1 MKVRLTGLFAV
12 SVLLATSLSASSL
25 PEDFVRPPKDARPWV
40 YLIWMNGNVSREG
53 ITADLEA
60 MEREGIGGLLFMDAA
75 LENPDGPHRFMSESW
90 RDMFRHMVSES
101 ARLGLEVAMLN
112 SPGWAGS
119 GGPWVS
125 VEDATQKVVASET
138 IIDGGR
144 DGVAGHST
152 MLEKPPVIND
162 GYYGDIMV
170 LAYPTGAES
179 TADLSRIP
187 DHDSTKSFAG
197 DQDFAGVVPWPR
209 YIPTGADYPDVP
221 DEKRVPAA
229 GVLDITAHMDAD
241 GRLNWD
247 VPAGR
252 WLVLRIGHTVAHG
265 ATRSAQAEAIG
276 RESNKLSK
284 GALERHYA
292 RYVGV
297 MTGELGPLTGET
309 LVAVHID
316 SWEAGSG
323 NWVAGFRDEFR
334 KRRGYDLLP
343 YMPTLNG
350 VVVDSLEVSERFL
363 WDYRET
369 VTELL
374 LENYGAHLN
383 TLAGAQGMRMSL
395 EAYDGTS
402 DDLRF
407 AGRADEILGEYWQRP
422 IYSGL
427 PMGDLLEGMASAAHV
442 YGKPIVGAEAFTARW
457 GDFLDHPENLK
468 PLVDWAFSTG
478 VNRLYLTEWVMQPWP
493 DVVPG
498 VSFLDLGTV
507 FAAGQ
512 TWWPHSDSWH
522 TYISRAQHMLR
533 QGRFVADIC
542 FMMPEGAP
550 ARFTPPIPATQRG
563 GIPSR
568 PPYNFDGCPP
578 ELVLR
583 EMSVEGDRV
592 TLPSGMKYRLLVLP
606 SYNAND
612 EPVIRVMEE
621 DYFYKPMPAPKHVT
635 MTPELLRRIKEL
647 LEAGATVLGTRPLAS
662 PSLAGYPESDAE
674 VMRLAD
680 EIWGKDAGYDGSGQR
695 KVGKGEIIWGS
706 TPEAILA
713 EKGIPADFLP
723 GPQLAGKLNHIH
735 RRLDDGTDIYFVVNQ
750 ADTQINGSVSVRV
763 TGKKPE
769 WWWPANGEM
778 DDAAVYEEL
787 DGTTRI
793 PLSLAAHESVFLV
806 FRDAAGKHLTE
817 VVAAADDAGLQ
828 SSTDDASS
836 NDLVTITGFVRPG
849 IEIPLPEKVADGW
862 AYSDPAI
869 KAASIGPQTWN
880 SPGQGHAGF
889 AVGANG
895 AVVFQ
900 YGDSGQLEPLLVY
913 DKPLGEVAEFGQSHD
928 GDPIL
933 IGSPSERFHVAAIFE
948 EGVPSLFIDGELVKT
963 ATQTRYSPRRPSGW
977 QDYRQFAGDL
987 AAQEWL
993 DERLVESGRADLAR
1007 SANRTD
1013 VLPAIDPT
1021 RQLFWKS
1028 GTYMHRVSDGTSF
1041 EQDVSLPEPML
1052 IDGPWTVSFDTAAGG
1067 PSSVTFDHLDS
1078 WAKSS
1083 DDGIRYFSGTAIYR
1097 KTFRADIDKDSS
1109 VRVFLD
1115 LGKVEVMA
1123 EVIINGQDLGV
1134 QWKAP
1139 YRIDITDAVRP
1150 QGENTLE
1157 IKVTNLWVNRLIGDE
1172 HLPEDSERDSNRIL
1186 REWPQW
1192 ILDGKSSPTGRRT
1205 FAERKIWKK
1214 DDPLISSGLIGPVR
1228 ILVAAEFDT
1237 P

>member
-1 MKVRLTGLFAV
+1 MKIRVIGLFVAV
-12 SVLLATSLSASSL
+12 VFFATGLSASSL
-25 PEDFVRPPKDARPWV
+25 PEEFVHPPKEARPWV

-90 RDMFRHMVSES
+90 RSMFKHMLTES

-119 GGPWVS
+119 GGPWVTAEQS
-125 VEDATQKVVASET
+125 SQKVIASET
-138 IIDGGR
+138 IIDGR
-144 DGVAGHST
+144 HDGVADYST
-152 MLEKPPVIND
+152 ILQKPPGVSS
-162 GYYGDIMV
+162 GYYKDIAV

-187 DHDSTKSFAG
+187 DFDSTKSFAG
-197 DQDFAGVVPWPR
+197 DQDFAEVVPWPR
-209 YIPTGADYPDVP
+209 YIPTSPEYPTVP
-221 DEKRVPAA
+221 DDKLVSAARVQ
-229 GVLDITAHMDAD
+229 DITSHMDTD

-265 ATRSAQAEAIG
+265 ATRSAQAEGIG

-284 GALERHYA
+284 DALEKHYA
-292 RYVGV
+292 QYVGV
-297 MTGELGPLTGET
+297 LTEEIGSLTGET
-309 LVAVHID
+309 LVSIHID

-334 KRRGYDLLP
+334 QRRGYDLWP
-343 YMPTLNG
+343 FMPTLNG

-383 TLAGAQGMRMSL
+383 TLAGAQGMRMTL
-395 EAYDGTS
+395 EAYDGTT

-407 AGRADEILGEYWQRP
+407 AGRADETMGEFWQRP

-442 YGKPIVGAEAFTARW
+442 YGKPIVAAEAFTARW

-468 PLVDWAFSTG
+468 PLADWAFSTG
-478 VNRLYLTEWVMQPWP
+478 VNRLKFTEWVMQPWP

-498 VSFLDLGTV
+498 VSFLDLGTI

-512 TWWPHSDSWH
+512 TWWPHSDGWH
-522 TYISRAQHMLR
+522 SYISRAQHLLR
-533 QGRFVADIC
+533 QGRFVADVC
-542 FMMPEGAP
+542 FMVPEGAP
-550 ARFTPPIPATQRG
+550 GRFTPPIPATQRG

-578 ELVLR
+578 ELVLDGM
-583 EMSVEGDRV
+583 EVEGDRV

-612 EPVIRVMEE
+612 EPVMRLMEE
-621 DYFYKPMPAPKHVT
+621 DYYYKPMRVPRHET
-635 MTPELLRRIKEL
+635 MTPELLRRVKEL

-662 PSLAGYPESDAE
+662 PSLTGYPESDAE
-674 VMRLAD
+674 VTRLAD
-680 EIWGKDAGYDGSGQR
+680 EIWGENAGYDGSGQR

-706 TPEAILA
+706 TPEAIFA
-713 EKGIPADFLP
+713 ARGIPADFRP
-723 GPQLAGKLNHIH
+723 GAELAGKLNYIH
-735 RRLDDGTDIYFVVNQ
+735 RRLDDGTEIYFLVNQ

-769 WWWPANGEM
+769 WWWPADGEIE
-778 DDAAVYEEL
+778 DAAVFEER

-793 PLSLAAHESVFLV
+793 PLSLAAYESVFLV
-806 FRDAAGKHLTE
+806 FRNAAGKHLTK
-817 VVAAADDAGLQ
+817 VAAATNDAGLQ
-828 SSTDDASS
+828 SKIDDSSS
-836 NDLVTITGFVRPG
+836 NDLVTIAGFVRPG

-869 KAASIGPQTWN
+869 KAAGFGAQTWT
-880 SPGQGHAGF
+880 SPGQGLAGF
-889 AVGANG
+889 AVGSNG
-895 AVVFQ
+895 VVVFQ
-900 YGDSGQLEPLLVY
+900 YGESGQIEPLLVY
-913 DKPLGEVAEFGQSHD
+913 DEPLGEVAEFGQSHD

-933 IGSPSERFHVAAIFE
+933 IGSPSERFHVAAIFKQ
-948 EGVPSLFIDGELVKT
+948 GVPSLFIDGELVKT
-963 ATQTRYSPRRPSGW
+963 ETQTRYAPRPPSGW

-993 DERLVESGRADLAR
+993 DERLSESGRADLAR
-1007 SANRTD
+1007 STNRID
-1013 VLPAIDPT
+1013 ALPAVDPT
-1021 RQLFWKS
+1021 RQLFWES
-1028 GTYMHRVSDGTSF
+1028 GTYTHHLSDGTSY
-1041 EQDVSLPEPML
+1041 EQDVLVPEPML

-1067 PSSVTFDHLDS
+1067 PSSVTFDRLDS
-1078 WAKSS
+1078 WAENS
-1083 DDGIRYFSGTAIYR
+1083 DEGIRYYSGTATYR
-1097 KTFRADIDKDSS
+1097 KTFRANVDAGSAD
-1109 VRVFLD
+1109 RMYLD

-1123 EVIINGQDLGV
+1123 EVLVNGQNLGV
-1134 QWKAP
+1134 QWNAP
-1139 YRIDITDAVRP
+1139 YRVDVTDAIHP
-1150 QGENTLE
+1150 QGDNTLE
-1157 IKVTNLWVNRLIGDE
+1157 IRVTNLWVNRLIGDE
-1172 HLPEDSERDSNRIL
+1172 NLPEDSDRDAYRVL
-1186 REWPQW
+1186 KEWPQW
-1192 ILDGKSSPTGRRT
+1192 LLDGERSPTGRYT
-1205 FAERKIWKK
+1205 FTERKIWKK
-1214 DDPLISSGLIGPVR
+1214 DDPLISSGLLGPVR
-1228 ILVAAEFDT
+1228 ILFAEEFGT
-1237 P
+1237 Q